1 MLDNKRDNRYSINHS
16 KNYKQTLIYDPEE
29 KCYYRKGIK
38 LGGGGFGE
46 VYQIINDSTGE
57 IRAAKI
63 IPLKSI
69 EKDKQ
74 SVASY
79 SNEKKLNRYLDYK
92 YLCKCYSIFQDK
104 NNAYFILDYQPNSTL
119 NELMNNR
126 ETLSEIEVKH
136 YGYEL
141 LLAMEY
147 LHNRDIIHRD
157 IKLGNVLL
165 SEKMEVKLCDFGL
178 AIENNNEFNHTLC
191 GTPNYMA
198 PEIFAHKNGCNYS
211 VKIDIWSFGI
221 ILYAL
226 FYKNTPFEESGK
238 DKTKNNIINLK
249 YNFPSKK
256 KTEITREAKDL
267 IKKILVSD
275 PKRRPNIQEIKSSPF
290 FQNGKG
296 IPKFLPPSTL
306 KNPLS
311 DEKLQEFVNLAIEN
325 NECLDTEIV
334 EPKNNN
340 NKRVYKFNSCYYSQ
354 ECGNSDDSDLESEK
368 TDSYEEELRKENEA
382 LENKENQLKKCL
394 KNTEIKDK
402 NNISN
407 VSNISNN
414 SNNINIYQNQNND
427 FNKISNVNNASF
439 SNLNLCKSNFN
450 KKKSNE
456 HVITFNLSNIKTETK
471 NSTNTVTN
479 SNNTLGNSLF
489 KNNNDT
495 FYENSQKIQ
504 DTNKISDVESK
515 PNNNDETGAFDFSNN
530 SIRHSEKSAKSQSTK
545 NIHRRNYQ
553 LNVNENYNLNNEK
566 MINLKQK
573 FLSKNMIII
582 RNDKKDIRVLKF
594 IDLSR
599 KCGLGYILSNG
610 DVGAIFN
617 DNTKMIKIKNSS
629 NIIYIDSDEKPFKI
643 DLNYDLKSD
652 IENKGKLLLMFNKL
666 FFRNNRKLFNNNNEN
681 NENEI
686 EAYVVKWT
694 STSKALFF
702 LFSNNEIQV
711 FFIDMTQV
719 IFNIKTKIVTY
730 IDHFKKHFKEDMR
743 LNNFPTYEMTVRVLY
758 AKQILSTK

>member
-1 MLDNKRDNRYSINHS
+1 MLENKNNRYSINHS
-16 KNYKQTLIYDPEE
+16 KNYKLSLIHDPEE

-63 IPLKSI
+63 IPLKTI

-92 YLCKCYSIFQDK
+92 YLCKCYSIFQDN
-104 NNAYFILDYQPNSTL
+104 NNAYFILDYQPNNTL

-256 KTEITREAKDL
+256 KTYITKDAKDL

-275 PKRRPNIQEIKSSPF
+275 PKKRPTIQEIKSSNF
-290 FQNGKG
+290 FKNGKG
-296 IPKFLPPSTL
+296 IPKFLPSSTL
-306 KNPLS
+306 KNALS
-311 DEKLQEFVNLAIEN
+311 DEKLQEFVENAIEKG
-325 NECLDTEIV
+325 ECLDTEIV

-340 NKRVYKFNSCYYSQ
+340 NKRVYKFNSCYNNNQ
-354 ECGNSDDSDLESEK
+354 ECGNSDDSEQESEK

-382 LENKENQLKKCL
+382 LENKENQIKGCL
-394 KNTEIKDK
+394 KNNENKD
-402 NNISN
+402 NN
-407 VSNISNN
+407 NN
-414 SNNINIYQNQNND
+414 NENLSQNQNNEV
-427 FNKISNVNNASF
+427 NKNINVNNVSF
-439 SNLNLCKSNFN
+439 SNLNKNN
-450 KKKSNE
+450 NHKKRSNE
-456 HVITFNLSNIKTETK
+456 HMITFNLSNVKKEKK
-471 NSTNTVTN
+471 NSTNNVTN
-479 SNNTLGNSLF
+479 SNNSFGNSAN
-489 KNNNDT
+489 KNNNNNNNDT
-495 FYENSQKIQ
+495 SLNENSQKNQ
-504 DTNKISDVESK
+504 DTNKISEIESK
-515 PNNNDETGAFDFSNN
+515 NNNDETGAFDFSNN
-530 SIRHSEKSAKSQSTK
+530 SIRNSDRPVKCLSSK
-545 NIHRRNYQ
+545 NIHRRNCH
-553 LNVNENYNLNNEK
+553 LNSNDNNYFNINDEK
-566 MINLKQK
+566 FIKPKQK
-573 FLSKNMIII
+573 TISKNMIII
-582 RNDKKDIRVLKF
+582 RNDTNDIRVLKF

-599 KCGLGYILSNG
+599 KCGIGYILSNG

-617 DNTKMIKIKNSS
+617 DNTKMIKIKNTS
-629 NIIYIDSDEKPFKI
+629 NIIYINSDGKPRKI
-643 DLNYDLKSD
+643 DLKENFNSD
-652 IENKGKLLLMFNKL
+652 IENKGKVLLMFNKL
-666 FFRNNRKLFNNNNEN
+666 FFRNHRKLFNYNNEI
-681 NENEI
+681 NEDEI
-686 EAYVVKWT
+686 DAYVVKWT
-694 STSKALFF
+694 STSKASFF

-719 IFNIKTKIVTY
+719 IFDIKTKMVTY
-730 IDHFKKHFKEDMR
+730 IDHFKKCYKEDMR
-743 LNNFPTYEMTVRVLY
+743 LNNFSTYEMTVRVLY